1 MAREREDA
9 WFSRLQRLPQ
19 LASDE
24 LRGALGL
31 TRIARAHPHRIGL
44 LVLIDLVQDVD
55 ALLPLV
61 RAARADERF
70 EVCVIMTDWLDQAA
84 PGASQRL
91 SAAEITPV
99 RHARRSLAR
108 KAPDLTGWQALITA
122 SESSAPPH
130 RFAHALTQRANAAGL
145 ATFTMQ
151 HGLENVG
158 LTYNDDGDVEF
169 ASNHLLIWGAPE
181 ALPDWIDDDVRRR
194 AIGVGR
200 IKPSPRQSHP
210 LPLGPNGGPI
220 IAVFENLHWARY
232 SGHYRRDFGQRL
244 AATAAATPDATFV
257 VKPHPAGQWFVT
269 TQSHIVKM
277 PANVVVADPRDRR
290 WRAVSAGD
298 LLQRARAVITT
309 PSTIALDA
317 AQMGRPVAVAG
328 HQIDTPAYDPL
339 PILRTA
345 ADWKAFVDT
354 ALEAPSTDAITRFV
368 GRHVLDVDAEAA
380 ALNAVADAVRP
391 RPGA

>member
-19 LASDE
+19 LASDQ

-31 TRIARAHPHRIGL
+31 ARIPRAHPERIGL
-44 LVLIDLVQDVD
+44 LFLIDLVQDVD
-55 ALLPLV
+55 ALAPLV
-61 RAARADERF
+61 RAARADQRF
-70 EVCVIMTDWLDQAA
+70 ELCVVMADWLDQAA
-84 PGASQRL
+84 PGASQRV
-91 SAAEITPV
+91 AAAGITPV

-108 KAPDLTGWQALITA
+108 TAPDLTGWQALVTA
-122 SESSAPPH
+122 SESTAQPH
-130 RFAHALTQRANAAGL
+130 RFAHALTHRANAAGL
-145 ATFTMQ
+145 ETFTLQ

-158 LTYNDDGDVEF
+158 ITYKDDGDVEF
-169 ASNHLLIWGAPE
+169 ASRHLLIWGAPE
-181 ALPDWIDDDVRRR
+181 ALPNWVSDDVRRR

-200 IKPSPRQSHP
+200 IKPAPQRAQP
-210 LPLGPNGGPI
+210 LPIATNGAI

-244 AATAAATPDATFV
+244 AATAAAIPNATFV

-269 TQSHIVKM
+269 TQSQIVKM
-277 PANVVVADPRDRR
+277 PANVVVADPRDAR
-290 WRAVSAGD
+290 WRAIPAGD
-298 LLQRARAVITT
+298 FLQHASAVITT

-345 ADWKAFVDT
+345 ADWKAFVES
-354 ALEAPSTDAITRFV
+354 ALRDPVREPLSRFV
-368 GRHVLDVDAEAA
+368 ARHVLDVDAEAA
-380 ALNAVADAVRP
+380 ALNAVAAAVRP
-391 RPGA
+391 APSA